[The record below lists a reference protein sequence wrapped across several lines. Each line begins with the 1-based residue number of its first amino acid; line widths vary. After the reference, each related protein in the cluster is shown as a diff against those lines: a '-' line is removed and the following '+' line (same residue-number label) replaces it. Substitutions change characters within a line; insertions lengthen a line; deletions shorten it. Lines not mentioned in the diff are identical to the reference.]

1 MRGQCFEKHVTSSS
15 YESGFY
21 LGEWDPFLD
30 KILRK
35 MTLRAAA
42 SRGDKNKLLK
52 PTTLIF
58 VIDKFYSNISHR
70 E

>member
-1 MRGQCFEKHVTSSS
+1 MRGQCFEKHATSSS

-35 MTLRAAA
+35 MTLRAAV
-42 SRGDKNKLLK
+42 S
-52 PTTLIF
+52 
-58 VIDKFYSNISHR
+58 
-70 E
+70 

>member
-1 MRGQCFEKHVTSSS
+1 MRGQYFEKHATPVN

-21 LGEWDPFLD
+21 LGVWDPFLD
-30 KILRK
+30 KMLRK

-42 SRGDKNKLLK
+42 NWGDKNE
-52 PTTLIF
+52 TCYFDIC
-58 VIDKFYSNISHR
+58 IDKFYSNISHR